1 MLKERVRFD
10 RQRITSTS
18 WTEYPI
24 LRFSEVP
31 DVEVE
36 VIQRPEIDP
45 VGAGEAAHGPVTAAI
60 ANAVFDAL
68 GVRVRDLPITRDS
81 NHRRDGI
88 DLMSSLNILSGGA
101 AQGLVGSLTPAFKA
115 QTGFDIA
122 GEFGAVGVM
131 ADKLRK
137 GTPADI
143 VILTAALVAKL
154 AEEKLVVAASIA
166 DVGLVET
173 ALAVRTGDP
182 QVTVKDAAGLREAL
196 LASDAIFVPDT
207 KASTAG
213 IHVANVLDQLGI
225 ADEVAARLR
234 IFPNGA
240 TAMRELAASEARRPI
255 GCTQSTEIIST
266 KGVTLSGSLP
276 PGCELATMY
285 TAGITVAAAHPQQA
299 QDLIDLLTGAGQQ
312 EQRQRAGFIS
322 GRSQAPT

>member
-1 MLKERVRFD
+1 M
-10 RQRITSTS
+10 
-18 WTEYPI
+18 
-24 LRFSEVP
+24 
-31 DVEVE
+31 
-36 VIQRPEIDP
+36 
-45 VGAGEAAHGPVTAAI
+45 
-60 ANAVFDAL
+60 N
-68 GVRVRDLPITRDS
+68 
-81 NHRRDGI
+81 
-88 DLMSSLNILSGGA
+88 SLNILSGGA
-101 AQGLVGSLTPAFKA
+101 AQGLVGSLAPAFKA
-115 QTGFDIA
+115 ETGFDIA

-137 GTPADI
+137 RTPTDI
-143 VILTAALVAKL
+143 VILTATLLAKL

-182 QVTVKDAAGLREAL
+182 LAAVKDAAGLREVV

-213 IHVANVLDQLGI
+213 IHVANVLQQLGI
-225 ADEVAARLR
+225 ADQIAARLR

-240 TAMRELAASEARRPI
+240 TAMRELAASEARHPI

-285 TAGITVAAAHPQQA
+285 TAGITTAAVHPRQA
-299 QDLIDLLTGAGQQ
+299 QSLIDLLIGALQH
-312 EQRQRAGFIS
+312 EQRKRAGFVS
-322 GRSQAPT
+322 GRG